1 MEKELT
7 LVQDREEVHS
17 ILLAPPNKATAAG
30 NHGMSQLMYHAE
42 WTIDKAEN
50 QDGTER
56 IVDVTDFSH
65 HGAIH
70 SWRKRLVN

>member
-1 MEKELT
+1 MERELT
-7 LVQDREEVHS
+7 LAQDKEEAHS
-17 ILLAPPNKATAAG
+17 SLLAPPNRATEAAG
-30 NHGMSQLMYHAE
+30 NHEMSQLMYHAE

-56 IVDVTDFSH
+56 IVDVTDCSH

-70 SWRKRLVN
+70 S